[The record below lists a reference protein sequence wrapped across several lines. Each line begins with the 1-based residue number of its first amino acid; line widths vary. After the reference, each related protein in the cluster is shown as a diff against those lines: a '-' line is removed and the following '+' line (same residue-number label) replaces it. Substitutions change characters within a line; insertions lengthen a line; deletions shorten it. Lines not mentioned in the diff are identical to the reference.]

1 MDRRGTQRPPFLL
14 VPGLVA
20 VLFLALPLAALL
32 LQTPWGSL
40 VGIAGSPTALAALR
54 LSLLTSVAATLVAG
68 PLKPGQVIKYRKAAM
83 QQVITGWRP
92 ATTQNV
98 AVLYNVGDPSYAR
111 KLDYALTLIHNGKT
125 AACK

>member
-1 MDRRGTQRPPFLL
+1 
-14 VPGLVA
+14 
-20 VLFLALPLAALL
+20 
-32 LQTPWGSL
+32 
-40 VGIAGSPTALAALR
+40 
-54 LSLLTSVAATLVAG
+54 
-68 PLKPGQVIKYRKAAM
+68 M

-98 AVLYNVGDPSYAR
+98 AALYNVGDPSYAR